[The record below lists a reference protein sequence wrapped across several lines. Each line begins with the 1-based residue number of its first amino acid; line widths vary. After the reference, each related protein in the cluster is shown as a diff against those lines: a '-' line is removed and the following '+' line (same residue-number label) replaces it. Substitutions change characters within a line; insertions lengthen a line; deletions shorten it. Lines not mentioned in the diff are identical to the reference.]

1 MISTK
6 QQVQLLKNVADLVE
20 SCDDYPQFSSCFESF
35 EDDYMPEEL
44 QDRED
49 LVDEIAGILEKV
61 GTIIDNTLTFVCDT
75 YGKYDALEYVDK
87 FTFGTKEDRQKLY
100 YNSFGGLNSTPEEED
115 PEDIDDED
123 SARWAVWDQ
132 FTTAQFKHDVL
143 VELNR
148 QIQELE
154 QQEQQSEE
162 EEEEVEE
169 EEDPFE
175 DKEAENL
182 LALLQEETPLEKNFA
197 LILESFKIHEE
208 NNTKLKEYIAR
219 LKEYSAK
226 LREEHTRLREE
237 HTRLREEHTR
247 LREEN
252 TRLKE
257 EKARLQAK
265 TATK

>member
-1 MISTK
+1 MISTN
-6 QQVQLLKNVADLVE
+6 QQVQLLKNVVDLVE

-75 YGKYDALEYVDK
+75 YRKYDALEYVDK
-87 FTFGTKEDRQKLY
+87 FTFGTKENRQKLY
-100 YNSFGGLNSTPEEED
+100 DDTCAGLDSKPEEEE

-123 SARWAVWDQ
+123 SARWAVWDE
-132 FTTAQFKHDVL
+132 FTTAQYKHDVL

-154 QQEQQSEE
+154 QQQEPQSEE
-162 EEEEVEE
+162 EEEE
-169 EEDPFE
+169 EDPFE
-175 DKEAENL
+175 NKEAEHL

-219 LKEYSAK
+219 LKEYSAR
-226 LREEHTRLREE
+226 LREEITRLREE
-237 HTRLREEHTR
+237 NIR

-252 TRLKE
+252 TRLKEAKARLIE

>member
-1 MISTK
+1 MISTNE
-6 QQVQLLKNVADLVE
+6 QIQLLKNVADLVE
-20 SCDDYPQFSSCFESF
+20 SCDDYPQFSFCFESF

-49 LVDEIAGILEKV
+49 LVDEIAGILERV
-61 GTIIDNTLTFVCDT
+61 GTIIDTILTSVCNT
-75 YGKYDALEYVDK
+75 YRKYDALEYVDK

-100 YNSFGGLNSTPEEED
+100 YNSFGGLNSTPEEEE

-132 FTTAQFKHDVL
+132 FTTAQYKHDVL

-154 QQEQQSEE
+154 QQQEPQSEE
-162 EEEEVEE
+162 EEE

-182 LALLQEETPLEKNFA
+182 LALLQEETSLEKNFA

-226 LREEHTRLREE
+226 LREEIIRLREE
-237 HTRLREEHTR
+237 NTR

-252 TRLKE
+252 TRLRE
-257 EKARLQAK
+257 EKARLQSK
-265 TATK
+265 TE

>member
-20 SCDDYPQFSSCFESF
+20 SCDDYPQFSSCFEMF
-35 EDDYMPEEL
+35 EEDYMPEEL

-75 YGKYDALEYVDK
+75 YRKYDALEYGDK
-87 FTFGTKEDRQKLY
+87 FSCGTKEDRQELY
-100 YNSFGGLNSTPEEED
+100 DNTCAGLDSTPEEEE

-123 SARWAVWDQ
+123 SARWAVWDE

-154 QQEQQSEE
+154 QQQEQQSEE
-162 EEEEVEE
+162 EVEE
-169 EEDPFE
+169 KEEPFE

-237 HTRLREEHTR
+237 
-247 LREEN
+247 N

-257 EKARLQAK
+257 EKA
-265 TATK
+265 TK

>member
-1 MISTK
+1 MISTN

-35 EDDYMPEEL
+35 EDYYMSEEL
-44 QDRED
+44 RDRKD
-49 LVDEIAGILEKV
+49 LVGEIAGILERV
-61 GTIIDNTLTFVCDT
+61 GRIIDNTLTFVCDT
-75 YGKYDALEYVDK
+75 YRKYDALEYVDK
-87 FTFGTKEDRQKLY
+87 FTFGTKENRQKLY
-100 YNSFGGLNSTPEEED
+100 DDTCAGLDSRPEEED
-115 PEDIDDED
+115 PSEIVIED
-123 SARWAVWDQ
+123 SARWAVWDE

-148 QIQELE
+148 QIQELQ
-154 QQEQQSEE
+154 QQEPQSE

-169 EEDPFE
+169 EDDPFE
-175 DKEAENL
+175 DKEAEHL
-182 LALLQEETPLEKNFA
+182 LALLQEEAPLEKHFA

-219 LKEYSAK
+219 LKEYSAR
-226 LREEHTRLREE
+226 LREEITRLREE
-237 HTRLREEHTR
+237 NTRLK
-247 LREEN
+247 EEN

>member
-1 MISTK
+1 MLSTK

-20 SCDDYPQFSSCFESF
+20 SCDDYPQFSFCFESF
-35 EDDYMPEEL
+35 EDEYMPEEL
-44 QDRED
+44 EDRED

-61 GTIIDNTLTFVCDT
+61 GTIIDTILTSVCNT
-75 YGKYDALEYVDK
+75 YRKYDALEYVDK
-87 FTFGTKEDRQKLY
+87 FTFGTKEDRQELY

-123 SARWAVWDQ
+123 SARWAVWDE
-132 FTTAQFKHDVL
+132 FTTAQYKHDVL

-154 QQEQQSEE
+154 QQQELQQQEPQSEE
-162 EEEEVEE
+162 EEDVVEVEE

-208 NNTKLKEYIAR
+208 NNTKLKEYSAR
-219 LKEYSAK
+219 LKEYSA
-226 LREEHTRLREE
+226 RLREE
-237 HTRLREEHTR
+237 IIR

-252 TRLKE
+252 TRLRE

-265 TATK
+265 TE